1 MRPFAAV
8 TLAIA
13 LVALATPSGAWA
25 QDPYGRLAG
34 CVSDMAR
41 SPLPG
46 VTIRVTGANV
56 DRTVTSETDGC
67 FRVGVLPPG
76 TYLLFATLPGFSAVT
91 QDELAVRAGALTRVD
106 FRMRVASICE
116 CLMVAPP
123 TVPSLWA
130 KADVVAQI
138 RIGGHDYGPEDA
150 RVDAVHTATVLRV
163 WKDTRKTGEVLN
175 TLRFVQI
182 QSELPVE
189 PYAVGQEFILFLTA
203 KATDRPFTIA
213 GAFALENGRVRSAS
227 VAGYQEK
234 STDDLVTEI
243 VALIGR

>member
-1 MRPFAAV
+1 MQFRLRTTAV
-8 TLAIA
+8 IA
-13 LVALATPSGAWA
+13 LAVAASVLAAPPSAAA

-67 FRVGVLPPG
+67 FRVGVLPPA

-91 QDELAVRAGALTRVD
+91 QDELAVRAGGLTRVG

-123 TVPSLWA
+123 TVP
-130 KADVVAQI
+130 
-138 RIGGHDYGPEDA
+138 
-150 RVDAVHTATVLRV
+150 
-163 WKDTRKTGEVLN
+163 
-175 TLRFVQI
+175 
-182 QSELPVE
+182 
-189 PYAVGQEFILFLTA
+189 
-203 KATDRPFTIA
+203 
-213 GAFALENGRVRSAS
+213 
-227 VAGYQEK
+227 
-234 STDDLVTEI
+234 
-243 VALIGR
+243 